1 LGTLRGLRVVGDTI
15 FMIGTGALAYF
26 MLGLWTGWS
35 YEPEEAAAAEALSE
49 SLRVTGD

>member
-1 LGTLRGLRVVGDTI
+1 MGTLRWLRIIGDTI

-35 YEPEEAAAAEALSE
+35 YEPTAESARE
-49 SLRVTGD
+49 RVPGPVPSLGN